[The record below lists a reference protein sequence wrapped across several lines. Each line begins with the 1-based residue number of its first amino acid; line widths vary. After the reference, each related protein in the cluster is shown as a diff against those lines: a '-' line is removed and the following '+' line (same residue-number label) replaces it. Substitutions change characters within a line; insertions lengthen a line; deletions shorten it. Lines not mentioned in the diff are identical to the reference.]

1 MLNSDLPNINDIGNG
16 AKVRA
21 AVAKLV
27 GYAET
32 GGRSP
37 ATKAKLASFFQAVA
51 ARLAPAPAP
60 APAP

>member
-16 AKVRA
+16 AAVRA

-32 GGRSP
+32 RSGASAKP
-37 ATKAKLASFFQAVA
+37 KLANFFQTVAV
-51 ARLAPAPAP
+51 RLGYVAPAPAP
-60 APAP
+60 